1 VRVTLL
7 HNPGSGDTALTA
19 GDLEAMLSEAGYQV
33 RYQSSRKKWPKALK
47 DPGDLVV
54 VAGGDGTVAKA
65 AVQLAG
71 TGVPLAVLP
80 VGTANNVAKTFRIV
94 GDAREIIAGWKHAPR
109 QPFDVGIASGPRG
122 EARFI
127 ESVGGGIFAT
137 LILQGEEEVEDSRS
151 IVGRETDRA
160 VHRLRQLVRNAEPRP
175 WEIRLDD
182 RDLSG
187 SYIGVEAMNIRFA
200 GPNVPLAREAD
211 PGDGLLDVVLIGEGE
226 RDALAGYLTERL
238 EHGASSFPDL
248 PVERGKLLHLAP
260 PAGAPLH
267 VDDGPWLE
275 DEGSSRPAGA
285 IGEGPG
291 AVDIFLKQGAVQV
304 LLGV

>member
-1 VRVTLL
+1 VRITLL

-19 GDLEAMLSEAGYQV
+19 EDLESMLTEAGYQV
-33 RYQSSRKKWPKALK
+33 HYQSTRRKGPKALK

-65 AVQLAG
+65 AVALAG

-94 GDAREIIAGWKHAPR
+94 GDAREIIAGWKSAPG
-109 QPFDVGIASGPRG
+109 QPLDVGVVSGPRG

-127 ESVGGGIFAT
+127 ESVGGGVFAT
-137 LILQGEEEVEDSRS
+137 LILEGEEHVEASRS

-160 VHRLRQLVRNAEPRP
+160 VHHLRKLVRNAEPRP

-187 SYIGVEAMNIRFA
+187 EFIAAEAMNIRFA
-200 GPNVPLAREAD
+200 GPNVPLARDAD
-211 PGDGLLDVVLIGEGE
+211 PGDGMIDLVLVGEGE
-226 RDALAGYLTERL
+226 RDALASYLTERL
-238 EHGASSFPDL
+238 EHGTGVLPELPSF
-248 PVERGKLLHLAP
+248 RGRHLSLVP
-260 PAGAPLH
+260 PAGTALH
-267 VDDGPWLE
+267 VDDGPWPDLGG
-275 DEGSSRPAGA
+275 D
-285 IGEGPG
+285 GEEQTPGVGPG
-291 AVDIFLKQGAVQV
+291 AVDIFLKQGALRV
-304 LLGV
+304 LLGA